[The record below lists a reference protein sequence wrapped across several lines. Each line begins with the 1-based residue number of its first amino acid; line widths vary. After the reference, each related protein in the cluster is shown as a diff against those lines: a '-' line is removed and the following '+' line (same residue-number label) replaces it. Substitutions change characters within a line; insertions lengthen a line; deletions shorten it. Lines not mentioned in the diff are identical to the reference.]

1 MSMFVK
7 VTIAATVLVLSILA
21 VGVYRFN
28 MTNDDIYMVMEDGQ
42 VLQYDEAMAQA
53 DAKAKAK
60 AQEAKLL
67 SSEDVLESVVPSEVK
82 PVANASE
89 VMLKLFSLNT
99 ANKFEVSLPDSHKAV
114 VLTHFI
120 NVKQTEFAIGD
131 YQDGEAKGRVLLD
144 YLRVTPLNFDP
155 ALEPDTQSDAPL
167 QDDPQQQ
174 TMPFVAPFI
183 VTNQGSGVFW
193 YLGLFSLDY
202 GQNRVQ
208 HLGSVFIG
216 DRIEVDNIEPVYPF
230 ESPFKVAVTY
240 RERAVDQ
247 PMTTPPTVIKTLK
260 IGVSESEIKALH

>member
-7 VTIAATVLVLSILA
+7 LTIAATVLVLSILA
-21 VGVYRFN
+21 AGIYRFN

-60 AQEAKLL
+60 EAAL
-67 SSEDVLESVVPSEVK
+67 SSNEDAIESVVPSEVK

-99 ANKFEVSLPDSHKAV
+99 ANPFEVKLPDSQLPV

-120 NVKQTEFAIGD
+120 KIKQTEFALGD
-131 YQDGEAKGRVLLD
+131 YQQGEEKGRVLLD
-144 YLRVTPLNFDP
+144 YLRITPLNFDP

-167 QDDPQQQ
+167 QDDPKQQ
-174 TMPFVAPFI
+174 TMPFVAPYI

-202 GQNRVQ
+202 AQNRLV

-216 DRIEVDNIEPVYPF
+216 DRIEVDSIEPVYPF
-230 ESPFKVAVTY
+230 EAPFKVAITY
-240 RERAVDQ
+240 RDRAADQ
-247 PMTTPPTVIKTLK
+247 PMAEEPNVAKTLEV
-260 IGVSESEIKALH
+260 GVSETEIKALN

>member
-1 MSMFVK
+1 MFVK

-53 DAKAKAK
+53 DAKAKA
-60 AQEAKLL
+60 QEAKLL
-67 SSEDVLESVVPSEVK
+67 SSEDALESVVPSEVK

-183 VTNQGSGVFW
+183 VKNQGSGVFV

-202 GQNRVQ
+202 GQNRLQ

-216 DRIEVDNIEPVYPF
+216 DRIEVDSIEPVYPF
-230 ESPFKVAVTY
+230 EAPFKVAITY
-240 RERAVDQ
+240 RNRAAGQ
-247 PMTTPPTVIKTLK
+247 PMAEEPNVAKTLEV
-260 IGVSESEIKALH
+260 GVSESEIKALH

>member
-7 VTIAATVLVLSILA
+7 LTIAATVLVLAILA

-42 VLQYDEAMAQA
+42 VLQYDEAMAKA
-53 DAKAKAK
+53 DAKAQAK
-60 AQEAKLL
+60 EAQFA
-67 SSEDVLESVVPSEVK
+67 SREDAIESVVPSEVK
-82 PVANASE
+82 PVVNASE

-99 ANKFEVSLPDSHKAV
+99 ANPFEVSLPDSHKAV

-144 YLRVTPLNFDP
+144 YLRITPLNFDP

-202 GQNRVQ
+202 GHNRLQ
-208 HLGSVFIG
+208 QLGSVFIG

-230 ESPFKVAVTY
+230 EAPFKVAVTY
-240 RERAVDQ
+240 RERAADQ
-247 PMTTPPTVIKTLK
+247 PMTTPPSVIKTLE
-260 IGVSESEIKALH
+260 IGVSAAEIKALN